1 MMSRTL
7 LIGIAVVMGIAVT
20 LSSPLIGVIL
30 AAGVWIYLLRMVR
43 KQKNIEFNDE
53 MEPTIAER
61 HLKRLKALSIVAGF
75 SFLVFIVGTI
85 IHNVIY
91 GLSEEEEAVFLLIS
105 IVASVVFVVVTAG
118 GVVTFLKG
126 RQETS

>member
-30 AAGVWIYLLRMVR
+30 AAGVWIYLV
-43 KQKNIEFNDE
+43 
-53 MEPTIAER
+53 
-61 HLKRLKALSIVAGF
+61 SF